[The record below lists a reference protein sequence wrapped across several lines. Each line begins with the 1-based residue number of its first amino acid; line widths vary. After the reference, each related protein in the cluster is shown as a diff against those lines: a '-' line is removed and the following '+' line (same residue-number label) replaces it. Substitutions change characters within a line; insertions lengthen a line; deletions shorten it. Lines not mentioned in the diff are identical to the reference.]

1 MSMVNA
7 VALVLLIAGGVNWGL
22 VGLFGF
28 DLIAGI
34 FGPGSAIARFVYA
47 AIGLSA
53 LCCLALLPALSSL
66 HRETAACRG
75 S

>member
-7 VALVLLIAGGVNWGL
+7 VALVLLIFGGVNWGL

-28 DLIAGI
+28 DLIAEM

-47 AIGLSA
+47 AVGLSA
-53 LCCLALLPALSSL
+53 LCCLALLP
-66 HRETAACRG
+66 RVG
-75 S
+75 SPPVEADARL